1 MRNLYVSFALITLL
15 ANGVAA
21 QQQPSGPAI
30 TNFLRINS
38 EICTGG
44 QPTPEQLAQLKAQG
58 VTTVINLRSPG
69 EAGFDAAGEEA
80 ATKKLGLKYFHIP
93 ISNQQGPREEQA
105 TEFLKITDDPANRPA
120 FIHCG
125 SANRVGGFWMIRRV
139 LRDGYT
145 MEAAK
150 AEADKIGLRS
160 QALVDFA
167 NQYIAKHK
175 K

>member
-1 MRNLYVSFALITLL
+1 MRNLYAALSLIAL
-15 ANGVAA
+15 AGLAASA
-21 QQQPSGPAI
+21 QQAPAGPAI
-30 TNFLRINS
+30 ANFLRINS

-69 EAGFDAAGEEA
+69 ENGFDAAGEEA
-80 ATKKLGLKYFHIP
+80 AAKKLGLRYFNIP
-93 ISNQQGPREEQA
+93 VSNQGPREEQA
-105 TEFLKITDDPANRPA
+105 TEFLKLTDDPANRPA

-139 LRDGYT
+139 MRDGYT
-145 MEAAK
+145 LEAAK

>member
-1 MRNLYVSFALITLL
+1 MRNVYLSVLIIAAFAIAL
-15 ANGVAA
+15 GA
-21 QQQPSGPAI
+21 QQPAGPAI

-44 QPTPEQLAQLKAQG
+44 QPTPAQLAELKAQG
-58 VTTVINLRSPG
+58 VTTIINLRETG
-69 EAGFDAAGEEA
+69 ERGYDAAGEEVA
-80 ATKKLGLKYFHIP
+80 AKKLGLRYFNIP
-93 ISNQQGPREEQA
+93 VSNQGPREEQA
-105 TEFLKITDDPANRPA
+105 TEFLRLTDDPANRPA

-167 NQYIAKHK
+167 NQYVAKHK

>member
-1 MRNLYVSFALITLL
+1 MKKVVIAVAL
-15 ANGVAA
+15 AGVLVMAA
-21 QQQPSGPAI
+21 MGQQGAPAI
-30 TNFLRINS
+30 NNFLRINT

-44 QPTPEQLAQLKAQG
+44 QPTLAQLAELKAQG
-58 VTTVINLRSPG
+58 VTTIINLRAAG
-69 EAGFDAAGEEA
+69 EAGFDAAAEEA
-80 ATKKLGLKYFHIP
+80 ETKKLGLKYFHIP
-93 ISNQQGPREEQA
+93 VSNQAGPKDEQA
-105 TEFLKITDDPANRPA
+105 TEFLKITDDPKNRPA

-139 LRDGYT
+139 LRDGFT

-150 AEADKIGLRS
+150 AEADKVGLRS

-167 NQYIAKHK
+167 TQYIQKNK

>member
-1 MRNLYVSFALITLL
+1 MRRVYVSAALLVLL
-15 ANGVAA
+15 VAGA
-21 QQQPSGPAI
+21 MGQQGGPAI
-30 TNFLRINS
+30 NNFLRVNT

-44 QPTPEQLAQLKAQG
+44 QPTLAQLAELKAQG
-58 VTTVINLRSPG
+58 VKTIINLRAPG
-69 EAGFDAAGEEA
+69 EPGFDAAGEEA
-80 ATKKLGLKYFHIP
+80 EAKKLGLRYFNIP
-93 ISNQQGPREEQA
+93 VANQSGPKDEQA
-105 TEFLKITDDPANRPA
+105 AEFLKLTDDPANRPA

-167 NQYIAKHK
+167 TQYIAKNK

>member
-1 MRNLYVSFALITLL
+1 MRNLYISLALIAML
-15 ANGVAA
+15 AVVTVA
-21 QQQPSGPAI
+21 QQQPAGPAI
-30 TNFLRINS
+30 NNFLRINS

-58 VTTVINLRSPG
+58 VTTVINLRAPG
-69 EAGFDAAGEEA
+69 ETGFDAAGEEA
-80 ATKKLGLKYFHIP
+80 AAKKLGLRYFNIP
-93 ISNQQGPREEQA
+93 VSNQGPREEQA
-105 TEFLKITDDPANRPA
+105 TEFLKLTDDPANRPA

-145 MEAAK
+145 MDAAK

-160 QALVDFA
+160 QALVNFA
-167 NQYIAKHK
+167 NEYIAKHK